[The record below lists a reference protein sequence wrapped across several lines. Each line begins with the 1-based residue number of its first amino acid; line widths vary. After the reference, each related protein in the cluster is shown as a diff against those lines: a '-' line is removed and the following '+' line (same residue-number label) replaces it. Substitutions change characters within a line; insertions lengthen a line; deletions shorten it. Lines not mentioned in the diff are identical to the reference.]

1 MVRKIVL
8 LLFLALVG
16 CGELLFDSSKDPAGM
31 TAQMVVT
38 TTVNNSDS
46 PTHNMVLTFL
56 SDDGATNIEKV
67 TVDNDE
73 LSYDSNKSH
82 YFHNFSSAPRE
93 NQIITVVCEFSKG
106 VIDSSEQTLSGTTLT
121 IQQMPSFQ
129 LKVAD
134 TVSELENVES
144 QEMVDGISSSQ
155 VIMIN
160 LGNYKGYTV
169 KGVATLVGD
178 NGQED
183 TADIGDGW
191 YIPSTFLKGNASGFP
206 PNQIILDVVFSYDG
220 TLDDAFGDGYIRREI
235 RIKKSINITQ

>member
-1 MVRKIVL
+1 MVRKIIL
-8 LLFLALVG
+8 LLFLILTG
-16 CGELLFDSSKDPAGM
+16 CGELFFDGAKDPASM

-38 TTVNNSDS
+38 TTVHDDNP

-56 SDDGATNIEKV
+56 SDDGATNIKKV
-67 TVDNDE
+67 TVDKAA
-73 LSYDSNKSH
+73 LSYDSSNSH
-82 YFHNFSSAPRE
+82 YRYDFSSAPTE
-93 NQIITVVCEFSKG
+93 NQIITVACEFSKG
-106 VIDSSEQTLSGTTLT
+106 VIDNSEQTLSGTTLT

-144 QEMVDGISSSQ
+144 KETSDDISSSQ

-160 LGNYKGYTV
+160 LDNYKGYTV
-169 KGVATLVGD
+169 KGVTTLMGD

-191 YIPSTFLKGNASGFP
+191 YIPSTFLKGNASGFS

-220 TLDDAFGDGYIRREI
+220 TLDGAFGAGYIRREI
-235 RIKKSINITQ
+235 RIKKSINIIQ